1 MGSRLSAGFQVRTAA
16 DLYTASLEMPWRKWR
31 VYFIACFRSE
41 TCNDV
46 SLAAIPRVRDPSG
59 AEEKFRFP
67 FAVYDR
73 GRIAAEHGSCYTGD
87 GRRGSCSLRFSSKAV
102 ISVVIFLK
110 QYYFQ
115 FWKGAGRLL
124 GLGSNPTSPSNKVGT
139 CNLAL
144 RVFGICRESPKHN
157 RRGDIGKLAN

>member
-1 MGSRLSAGFQVRTAA
+1 MERSTRRIKSRQDPSEHGISIVCGISSPYCGNP
-16 DLYTASLEMPWRKWR
+16 LYTASSEMPWRKWR
-31 VYFIACFRSE
+31 VYSIACFRSE

-87 GRRGSCSLRFSSKAV
+87 GRRGSCSLRFSLKAV
-102 ISVVIFLK
+102 ISVVILLK
-110 QYYFQ
+110 QRYYHV
-115 FWKGAGRLL
+115 WKGAGRLY
-124 GLGSNPTSPSNKVGT
+124 GLGSISDQPV
-139 CNLAL
+139 
-144 RVFGICRESPKHN
+144 
-157 RRGDIGKLAN
+157 